1 MRTQKQ
7 GDSLDYD
14 MDISILVKV
23 TFQIRDKLNWD
34 SELLFV
40 KNQTGGG
47 VGGRVKKEG
56 TCILM
61 ADSRGCMAE
70 INTTL

>member
-1 MRTQKQ
+1 MRTQQ
-7 GDSLDYD
+7 CDSLDYD

-23 TFQIRDKLNWD
+23 TFQIRDKVNWD
-34 SELLFV
+34 SELLFL

-47 VGGRVKKEG
+47 VGGRFKKEG
-56 TCILM
+56 TCRLM
-61 ADSRGCMAE
+61 ADSHGCMAE